1 MFQLPGVK
9 SKSFTDDYDIN
20 EVRIKRNGIQ
30 TGFRTLHWNFLMLLE
45 VCVHSNHSV
54 VVF

>member
-20 EVRIKRNGIQ
+20 EVRFKRNGTQ
-30 TGFRTLHWNFLMLLE
+30 TDFRTLHWNVLMLLE
-45 VCVHSNHSV
+45 MCIHSNHCM